1 MTEAP
6 RSTTTETAPRWGL
19 ADAVAATVVA
29 IVAGALLGSAVFAL
43 FGYVDPDEA
52 PLMVVA
58 VAQIPLW
65 AGLLGVPLWASRTKG
80 LGSLRADF
88 GLEMRARDVPLGLAA
103 GVAAQ
108 IALTAV
114 VPLYRLV
121 GIDPD
126 GVGEAAERLAD
137 RADDP
142 AGVIVLIL
150 VTVVGASI
158 IEEVCYRGL
167 WLRSFQRRLGTTAAV
182 VATGIVFGAI
192 HFQPLD
198 FLPLALFGSLAAA
211 LAARSGRLGPAI
223 WAHAGF
229 NGVAVAGLLLELP
242 V

>member
-1 MTEAP
+1 M
-6 RSTTTETAPRWGL
+6 L
-19 ADAVAATVVA
+19 ATGVA
-29 IVAGALLGSAVFAL
+29 IVAGAVVGAVIFAA
-43 FGYVDPDEA
+43 FGYDEPDDA
-52 PLMVVA
+52 PLA
-58 VAQIPLW
+58 VLAFAQIPLW

-103 GVAAQ
+103 GAAAQ
-108 IALTAV
+108 VAITAL

-121 GIDPD
+121 GLDPER
-126 GVGEAAERLAD
+126 VGEAAERLAD

-142 AGVIVLIL
+142 AGVIVLAL

-182 VATGIVFGAI
+182 VATGVVFGAV

-229 NGVAVAGLLLELP
+229 NGVAVAGLLLEFP